1 MATLATD
8 ATDVTDELLV
18 INYMQLLF
26 DQLVKQST
34 NLKILAATAVASL
47 LATATLNTTP
57 VREANLSST
66 SREAEQASQVGLLL
80 SAAAIVGL
88 GVGALQANKSTNKTG
103 ASYSRSQ
110 QQQQDRNIITIDQVS
125 SKLRTQLLTLL
136 HRDIQGINRLL
147 NQAKFKYPNRTNNWY
162 AEKVIY
168 DLTRDRGA

>member
-1 MATLATD
+1 MATDT
-8 ATDVTDELLV
+8 TDVTDRLLV
-18 INYMQLLF
+18 TNYMQLLF
-26 DQLVKQST
+26 NQLVKQST

-47 LATATLNTTP
+47 LATATLNTTS

-80 SAAAIVGL
+80 SAAAVIGL
-88 GVGALQANKSTNKTG
+88 GVGTLQANKSTNKAG
-103 ASYSRSQ
+103 ASYSPQ
-110 QQQQDRNIITIDQVS
+110 QYKQDNNIITIDQVNS
-125 SKLRTQLLTLL
+125 RLRSQLLSLL

>member
-1 MATLATD
+1 MATDT
-8 ATDVTDELLV
+8 TDVTDRLLV
-18 INYMQLLF
+18 TNYMQLLF
-26 DQLVKQST
+26 NQLVKQST

-80 SAAAIVGL
+80 SAAAVVGL
-88 GVGALQANKSTNKTG
+88 GVGALQANKSTKKAG
-103 ASYSRSQ
+103 ASYSSQ
-110 QQQQDRNIITIDQVS
+110 QYKQDNNIITIDQVNS
-125 SKLRTQLLTLL
+125 RLRSQLLSLL

>member
-1 MATLATD
+1 MTINIL
-8 ATDVTDELLV
+8 VTD
-18 INYMQLLF
+18 YMQLLIN
-26 DQLVKQST
+26 QLVKQST

-47 LATATLNTTP
+47 VATATLNTTP
-57 VREANLSST
+57 VKEANLSST

-88 GVGALQANKSTNKTG
+88 GVGALQAKKSSDNTG
-103 ASYSRSQ
+103 ASYSPSQ
-110 QQQQDRNIITIDQVS
+110 LQQKNHNVLTIDQVN
-125 SKLRTQLLTLL
+125 SKLRTQLLSLL
-136 HRDIQGINRLL
+136 HRDIQAINRLL

>member
-1 MATLATD
+1 MATDT
-8 ATDVTDELLV
+8 TDVTDKLV
-18 INYMQLLF
+18 TNYMQLLIN
-26 DQLVKQST
+26 QLVKQT
-34 NLKILAATAVASL
+34 TTLKILAATAVASL
-47 LATATLNTTP
+47 LTTATLNTTP
-57 VREANLSST
+57 VRDANLSST
-66 SREAEQASQVGLLL
+66 SRETEQASQVGLIL
-80 SAAAIVGL
+80 SAAAVVGL

-110 QQQQDRNIITIDQVS
+110 QYQQDYNIITIDQVN